1 MSQVTEF
8 HAHVYFGQETVEQ
21 ARTLCEQARDRFD
34 IEIGRMHLKPVGP
47 HPCWSCQLRV
57 PPAKFGDIVL
67 WLSLNRAGLTVF
79 VHPETGD
86 VLADHTEHALWMGQM
101 LPLDVSV
108 F

>member
-47 HPCWSCQLRV
+47 HPCWSCQLEFGPELFADVV
-57 PPAKFGDIVL
+57 P
-67 WLSLNRAGLTVF
+67 WLVLNRDGLVVF
-79 VHPETGD
+79 LHPETGN
-86 VLADHTEHALWMGQM
+86 VMADHTEHAMWMGAK
-101 LPLDVSV
+101 LELDTSI